1 MTIKFS
7 IIVVDYDGSVNREY
21 MQRAIQSVLL
31 QTLDKSLYEII
42 LLHDGP
48 KNTPYEEELSSQE
61 ISQLSEIVISEK
73 RENNWGH
80 NLRDLG
86 IKMAKGEYII
96 HLNADN
102 ILYPHALERLKY
114 HADKEYPPIFD
125 KEGLIK
131 NKNDILIFSIYMMG
145 IVFCNGVFSRR
156 PGQEKDYSVILT
168 GMPTKFRNIDCMQ
181 LVMKR
186 ELWLEND
193 GWYDIS
199 RNSDGIMYPKF
210 VEQYGARYVAELLGE
225 HW

>member
-7 IIVVDYDGSVNREY
+7 IIVVDYDGSVNRKY
-21 MQRAIQSVLL
+21 MQRAIQSALF
-31 QTLDKSLYEII
+31 QTLDE
-42 LLHDGP
+42 
-48 KNTPYEEELSSQE
+48 PYEQELNEEEIPRLSN
-61 ISQLSEIVISEK
+61 IVVSEQ

-80 NLRDLG
+80 NLRNLG

-102 ILYPHALERLKY
+102 ILYPHALERLEY
-114 HADKEYPPIFD
+114 HANKAYPPIFD
-125 KEGLIK
+125 KHGDIK

-145 IVFCNGVFSRR
+145 VVFCNGGFSRR

-186 ELWLEND
+186 ELWLENN

-210 VEQYGARYVAELLGE
+210 VEKYGARYVAELLGE